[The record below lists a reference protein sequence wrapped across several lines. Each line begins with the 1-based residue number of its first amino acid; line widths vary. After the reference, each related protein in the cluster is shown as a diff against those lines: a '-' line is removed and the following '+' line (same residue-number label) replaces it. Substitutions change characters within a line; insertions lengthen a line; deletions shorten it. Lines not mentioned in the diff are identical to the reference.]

1 MERHPLAEA
10 RGESVQAPTTN
21 LPSNDPWRDEE
32 SPQTPK
38 TPRLVLECEKPRS
51 AQGHAGKHREKDRRS
66 RWRAKPDATT
76 KTATPL
82 HHGPPRTRQP
92 RTPDLDTPTWQT
104 GKTPARHPHHAC
116 SGNAG
121 ACQTGP
127 RTRMGSAVCTT
138 QLWMQTGTLMPR
150 CDPTHL

>member
-51 AQGHAGKHREKDRRS
+51 AQGHAGKHITGCEFSVVQTLLALVVVQAKSGIRERCSQKNA
-66 RWRAKPDATT
+66 WLCGAEHG
-76 KTATPL
+76 TACVCSL
-82 HHGPPRTRQP
+82 HV
-92 RTPDLDTPTWQT
+92 L
-104 GKTPARHPHHAC
+104 
-116 SGNAG
+116 
-121 ACQTGP
+121 
-127 RTRMGSAVCTT
+127 
-138 QLWMQTGTLMPR
+138 LMR
-150 CDPTHL
+150 